1 MAQSLVT
8 KEVSKIEN
16 KSEFWEVKV
25 GAEKAQSEENMGL
38 LERPGD
44 VGSVA
49 F

>member
-25 GAEKAQSEENMGL
+25 GAEKAQSEESMGL
-38 LERPGD
+38 LERSGD
-44 VGSVA
+44 LGSVA